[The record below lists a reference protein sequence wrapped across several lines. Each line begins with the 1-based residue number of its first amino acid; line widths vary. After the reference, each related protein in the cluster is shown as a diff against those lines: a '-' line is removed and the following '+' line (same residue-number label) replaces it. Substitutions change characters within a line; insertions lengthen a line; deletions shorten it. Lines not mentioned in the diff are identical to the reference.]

1 VLALQAET
9 VTSSGDEVELPED
22 HPGFS
27 DRSYRSRRARI
38 ASVAERYEPG
48 SAIPNVPYT
57 DVENEVWA
65 TVSRELAAKHE
76 GLACHTYRD
85 AARRMQLPHDR
96 VPQLQEV
103 NERLG
108 ELTGFRVRPVAGLV
122 PARDFYG
129 ALADRTFF
137 ATQYVRHHSVP
148 FYTPEPDVI
157 HELIGH
163 VSMLG
168 SPAFA
173 DLYELAGAAS
183 RRTKSEGALE
193 FFSRVFWFTIE
204 FGVLWEEGELRA
216 YGAGLLS
223 SYGELDVFPRAE
235 LHAWDIRAMGTTEYD
250 ITKYQPLLFA
260 AGSESDLFRDLGE
273 FFRSYDET
281 SYASGIAG
289 AHGAEQRV
297 AVRP

>member
-1 VLALQAET
+1 
-9 VTSSGDEVELPED
+9 
-22 HPGFS
+22 
-27 DRSYRSRRARI
+27 
-38 ASVAERYEPG
+38 
-48 SAIPNVPYT
+48 
-57 DVENEVWA
+57 
-65 TVSRELAAKHE
+65 
-76 GLACHTYRD
+76 
-85 AARRMQLPHDR
+85 MQLPQDR
-96 VPQLQEV
+96 VPQLQAV
-103 NERLG
+103 NERLA
-108 ELTGFRVRPVAGLV
+108 ELTGFCVRPVAGLV

-168 SPAFA
+168 SDAFA

-183 RRTKSEGALE
+183 RRTTSDEALE

-204 FGVLWEEGELRA
+204 FGVVWEDDELRA

-223 SYGELDVFPRAE
+223 SYGELDVFHRAE
-235 LHAWDIRAMGTTEYD
+235 VRAWDVDAMGTTEYD
-250 ITKYQPLLFA
+250 ITKYQPVIFA
-260 AGSESDLFRDLGE
+260 AASDADLVRDLSA
-273 FFRSYDET
+273 FFRSYGEDAYQSEVR
-281 SYASGIAG
+281 S
-289 AHGAEQRV
+289 AHGRQQHV